1 MLAIGR
7 IPRLVTCLVIS
18 LIAAMALAAA
28 AFAKPAV
35 TDARLGVEPNLTRV
49 VLNLTDRSKFR
60 IFTLA
65 DPYRVVIDLDEVEW
79 MIPNGTKLQGRGLVA
94 AMRYGLFKPGTSRVV
109 LDLMEPSE
117 VIGASLLPAEK
128 GEPMRLLVDLRPIS
142 DGQFRGQLK
151 TAIFVSTEPSM
162 TTLAA
167 APGADL
173 ESVIAGVTARESA
186 STPPAAT
193 PKPVALAST
202 AKPQGVLALP
212 AANSVTV
219 PAAQSSRPSLKP
231 GAKPFVPEGASAVA
245 TAAAGN
251 AVGAPGQAASAAKQP
266 ETEPKRGKPLIVIDP
281 GHGGVDPGAVGEN
294 LTEKELTLSVAKALK
309 KELEATGQFRVTL
322 TRSKDI
328 YIPLR
333 ERFGLAREKNAD
345 LFISLHADS
354 HNDPL
359 TRGAS
364 VYTLSEKASDAE
376 AAALAA
382 KENKSDIIAGVDLS
396 QQNSVVTD
404 ILIDLAQRDTK
415 NMSTR
420 FASLLVKELKRETM
434 LLGNTHRYAGFAVL
448 KAPDVPSVL
457 VEMGYISSSKDEAL
471 LSSAKH
477 QKRLARAIRDAIV
490 NYFSWQEMVRRS

>member
-1 MLAIGR
+1 MRAIGW
-7 IPRLVTCLVIS
+7 IPRLITLLVVTLV
-18 LIAAMALAAA
+18 AALALAAS

-35 TDARLGVEPNLTRV
+35 TDARLGVEPGLTRV
-49 VLNLTDRSKFR
+49 VLNLSEQRGYR

-79 MIPNGTKLQGRGLVA
+79 KIAGGTKLQGRGLVA
-94 AMRYGLFKPGTSRVV
+94 AMRYGLFKAGTSRIV
-109 LDLMEPSE
+109 LDLIEPSE
-117 VIGASLLPAEK
+117 VAKTASLPAEA
-128 GEPMRLLVDLRPIS
+128 GEPPRLLVDLRPIS
-142 DGQFRGQLK
+142 DGQFRAQLK
-151 TAIFVSTEPSM
+151 TAIFASNTPAPSPAASATA

-167 APGADL
+167 AP
-173 ESVIAGVTARESA
+173 VPVAG
-186 STPPAAT
+186 STQGQGPDQSPPAGKTLVASQTLGASQTIGAGKTASAKGPPQLT
-193 PKPVALAST
+193 PQLAPRGPAIST
-202 AKPQGVLALP
+202 A
-212 AANSVTV
+212 
-219 PAAQSSRPSLKP
+219 
-231 GAKPFVPEGASAVA
+231 SAGGSA
-245 TAAAGN
+245 
-251 AVGAPGQAASAAKQP
+251 GAPGLSSGAAKQP
-266 ETEPKRGKPLIVIDP
+266 EQEARRSKPLIVIDP
-281 GHGGVDPGAVGEN
+281 GHGGIDPGAVGEN
-294 LTEKELTLSVAKALK
+294 VTEKELTLAVARALK
-309 KELEATGQFRVTL
+309 KELEATGKFRVAL
-322 TRSKDI
+322 TRGKDV

-333 ERFGLAREKNAD
+333 ERFGLAREKAAD

-396 QQNSVVTD
+396 KQSNVVTD

-420 FASLLVKELKRETM
+420 FAGLLVGELKRETM

-457 VEMGYISSSKDEAL
+457 IEMGYISSTKDEAL
-471 LSSAKH
+471 LTSAKH
-477 QKRLARAIRDAIV
+477 QKRLAKAIRGAIE

>member
-1 MLAIGR
+1 MRAIGW
-7 IPRLVTCLVIS
+7 IPRLITLLAVTLV
-18 LIAAMALAAA
+18 AALALAAS

-35 TDARLGVEPNLTRV
+35 TDARLGVEPDLTRV
-49 VLNLTDRSKFR
+49 VLNLTEQRGFR

-79 MIPNGTKLQGRGLVA
+79 QIAGGTKLQGRGLVA
-94 AMRYGLFKPGTSRVV
+94 AMRYGLFKAGTSRVV
-109 LDLMEPSE
+109 LDLIEPSE
-117 VIGASLLPAEK
+117 VAKAALLPAEG
-128 GEPMRLLVDLRPIS
+128 GEPPRLLVDLRPVS
-142 DGQFRGQLK
+142 DGQFRAQLK
-151 TAIFVSTEPSM
+151 TAVFASNATDPSSDTSAARATA

-167 APGADL
+167 AP
-173 ESVIAGVTARESA
+173 
-186 STPPAAT
+186 
-193 PKPVALAST
+193 
-202 AKPQGVLALP
+202 
-212 AANSVTV
+212 V
-219 PAAQSSRPSLKP
+219 PAAGSAPADHSLPTSQALPTNQALAASQTFGAAKTQTTKTS
-231 GAKPFVPEGASAVA
+231 GAKGPPQLTPQLAPRGPAINTASAGGA
-245 TAAAGN
+245 
-251 AVGAPGQAASAAKQP
+251 GAPGLTSGAAKQP
-266 ETEPKRGKPLIVIDP
+266 EQEAKRGKPLIVIDP
-281 GHGGVDPGAVGEN
+281 GHGGIDPGAVGEN
-294 LTEKELTLSVAKALK
+294 ATEKELTLAVAKALK
-309 KELEATGQFRVTL
+309 KELEATGKFRVVL
-322 TRSKDI
+322 TRSKDV

-333 ERFGLAREKNAD
+333 ERFSLAREKAAD

-376 AAALAA
+376 AEALAA

-396 QQNSVVTD
+396 KQSNVVTD

-434 LLGNTHRYAGFAVL
+434 LLGNTHRFAGFAVL

-471 LSSAKH
+471 LTSAKH
-477 QKRLARAIRDAIV
+477 QKRLAKAIRGAIE